1 MKALLIPNTIYHVY
15 NHAVGSDNLF
25 RHPDDYIRFL
35 TTLPYYTRYF
45 CDLHAYCLMPNHMHL
60 LIRVCSREE
69 LMRRAMHEHTERLKR
84 IDRTRF
90 LSEEEVSRFMS
101 VSLGRAFS
109 SHAQYINHRY
119 ERMGNLFIS
128 NFKRKPI
135 TDDAYYRNVV
145 KYIHRNPVHH
155 GFTDAMSDWAYSSYL
170 SLRFMPENLRNRSEV
185 MTNFGGYASFVQTHE
200 DAISGEDFRPDF
212 KNENRRKKD
221 SSEEDNE

>member
-45 CDLHAYCLMPNHMHL
+45 CDVHAYCLMPNHMHV
-60 LIRVCSREE
+60 LIRVCSRTE
-69 LMRRAMHEHTERLKR
+69 LMHRAMHEHTERLKR

-90 LSEEEVSRFMS
+90 LSDEDVSRFLS

-128 NFKRKPI
+128 NFKRKPV
-135 TDDAYYRNVV
+135 TDDTYYKNVV
-145 KYIHRNPVHH
+145 KYIHRNPVNH
-155 GFTDAMSDWAYSSYL
+155 GFTSAMSDWAYSSYL
-170 SLRFMPENLRNRSEV
+170 SLRFMPEDQRNHSDV
-185 MTNFGGYASFVQTHE
+185 MTNFGGYASFVQSHE
-200 DAISGEDFRPDF
+200 DAISGTDFHPDF
-212 KNENRRKKD
+212 KNEPRRKKD
-221 SSEEDNE
+221 DSEENNE